1 MRTTIGSLVASAVL
15 GVSLGACV
23 QPADGPHAISRVL
36 PKADDVKIQLPDT
49 AASTAFAVGDVASWY
64 VATRDVTRTLNGG
77 TAYVLIL
84 VHTIVLFPPTSRDGD
99 TYVWGP
105 HHEPLDPA
113 EWRLTVT
120 ELADGT
126 YDWKLDGKSR
136 LAEDAAFE
144 TLIAGNADGDGT
156 GDFTL
161 DFDAAERVNPVDNDG
176 KGVIAVDYDIA
187 ARRLDMTIDSV
198 EDVGGTE
205 TPVHFEYAYAEGA
218 DRSGDMVFTILAD
231 TDDPGTA
238 KEEAT
243 LRSRWLSTG
252 AGRADVRLRNG
263 DLDAE
268 VTASECWS
276 TMFRRTYYADIA
288 SWLPTEGD
296 LASCA
301 FADSDLPRIRAATPR
316 RRCR

>member
-1 MRTTIGSLVASAVL
+1 MRITIGSLVASAVL

-23 QPADGPHAISRVL
+23 QPNDGPHEIARVL
-36 PKADDVKIQLPDT
+36 PRAEDVQIKLPDT
-49 AASTAFAVGDVASWY
+49 AASNAFAVGDIAPWY

-84 VHTIVLFPPTSRDGD
+84 VHTIVLFPPTSKTDD
-99 TYVWGP
+99 SYVWGP

-126 YDWKLDGKSR
+126 YDWKLDGRS
-136 LAEDAAFE
+136 LTEAEASFE
-144 TLIAGNADGDGT
+144 TLIGGNANGDGT

-161 DFDAAERVNPVDNDG
+161 DFDAAERVNPIDNDG
-176 KGVIAVDYDIA
+176 KGLVAVSYDIPK
-187 ARRLDMTIDSV
+187 RTLDMTIDSV
-198 EDVGGTE
+198 EDVNGTQ
-205 TPVHFEYAYAEGA
+205 TPVHFDYAYAEA
-218 DRSGDMVFTILAD
+218 SDRSGDMVFTILAD

-252 AGRADVRLRNG
+252 AGRADIRLRNG

-268 VTASECWS
+268 VTASECWN
-276 TMFRRTYYADIA
+276 TMFRRTYYADSA
-288 SWLPTEGD
+288 QWLPTEGS
-296 LASCA
+296 ASDCA
-301 FADSDLPRIRAATPR
+301 FASSDLP
-316 RRCR
+316 